1 MREEVVTNK
10 IINRMAGV
18 LSEEQLS
25 FLQSTLSIVFHDY
38 EINDKKNE
46 IIEFDNY
53 DRFLME
59 QYYASL
65 KVEGKSEKTIERYLS
80 QIRIMKDYI
89 DKPIKYITTEDLKY
103 YLASYQY
110 TRGVSNT
117 TLDGMRKCIC
127 AFFSWAEFSD
137 YIEKSPARRLKGI
150 KHDTVKEPALS
161 AGEIEKAMLNCKSE
175 RDKAII
181 AFTYETAARVSE
193 VANIRISDV
202 DFKENKVL
210 LHGKGNKDRVSF
222 FTDKSALYLEEYL
235 KTRDI
240 TSDSEMLFHSIGGKA
255 PLSSAGIQSMV
266 RQLGEKAGIEHLHP
280 HRFRVSRITH
290 LVNRGMPIQDVQ
302 ELAGH
307 TDINTTKQYYRNS
320 ADNIKYSYQKASQ

>member
-1 MREEVVTNK
+1 
-10 IINRMAGV
+10 MAGI
-18 LSEEQLS
+18 LSDEQLHY
-25 FLQSTLSIVFHDY
+25 LQGTLSIVFHDY
-38 EINDKKNE
+38 EITQKKNE
-46 IIEFDNY
+46 IIKYDDF
-53 DRFLME
+53 DRFLIE

-65 KVEGKSEKTIERYLS
+65 KVEGKSDKTIERYLS
-80 QIRIMKDYI
+80 QIRLMREYI

-103 YLASYQY
+103 YLASYQHN
-110 TRGVSNT
+110 RGISNT

-137 YIEKSPARRLKGI
+137 YIPKSPARRLKGI

-161 AGEIEKAMLNCKSE
+161 SGEIEKAMINCKNE
-175 RDKAII
+175 RDKAIVS
-181 AFTYETAARVSE
+181 FTYETAARVSE
-193 VANIRISDV
+193 VANIQISDI

-240 TSDSEMLFHSIGGKA
+240 SSDSEMLFHSISGKA
-255 PLSSAGIQSMV
+255 PLSSAGIQTMV
-266 RQLGEKAGIEHLHP
+266 RKLGEASGIEYLHP

-320 ADNIKYSYQKASQ
+320 EDNIKYSYQKASQ